1 MTQRERIAAEI
12 KLVHDVPVAGVAPFT
27 EAARPP
33 KSERAPR
40 PHPGRSRRRV
50 AGGTRFLGQAAC
62 DPDGL
67 RRPLNHRRFDRS
79 VASPEVKKN

>member
-33 KSERAPR
+33 RLRLPR
-40 PHPGRSRRRV
+40 R
-50 AGGTRFLGQAAC
+50 
-62 DPDGL
+62 
-67 RRPLNHRRFDRS
+67 
-79 VASPEVKKN
+79 KKIRHLEA